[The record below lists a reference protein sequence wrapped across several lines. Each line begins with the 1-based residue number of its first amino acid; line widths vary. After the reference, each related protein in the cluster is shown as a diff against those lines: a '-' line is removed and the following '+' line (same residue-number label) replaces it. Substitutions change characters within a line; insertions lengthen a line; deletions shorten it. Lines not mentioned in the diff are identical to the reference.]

1 MKKVRKSE
9 QEWKKVLTDE
19 EYTIL
24 RKKGTEPP
32 FSGKLLHETRK
43 GIFRCAGCGNPLFRS
58 DDKFNSG
65 SGWPSFTQPIA
76 DETIEKQMDQSHGMK
91 RTEILCSVCKGHLG
105 HVFPDGPSHTG
116 LRYCINSIAL
126 KFKEED

>member
-32 FSGKLLHETRK
+32 FSSKYLHETRK
-43 GIFRCAGCGNPLFRS
+43 GIFQCAGCGNPLFRS

-65 SGWPSFTQPIA
+65 SGWPSFTQPIT

-105 HVFPDGPSHTG
+105 HVFSDGPSLTG